1 MGVLFPRELR
11 KPPPLARLGEQ
22 WRRRLPRSLQTRLA
36 LGYVCIIGVL
46 LVLMNTYPLLMNQN
60 LIFRAKQTALTNQ
73 AALVTNTLV
82 TADDLTPEAVA
93 QAVDQLED
101 LEVQRLVVTDEAGLV
116 LYDTG
121 EATAVGRYLLQG
133 EVVSALEGNDAFSS
147 RYAGGV
153 IYSRFATPVMDRN
166 QVAGAVYL
174 YEEDSGQGTLL
185 VELQR
190 NLRLIS
196 VVVCLAVLVLFWA
209 FSAFLSRRVNTL
221 LGGIRTVRAG
231 GVHPPHRPARPRR
244 AVPAGGGVQPAH
256 RPPPGHRGGAAA
268 VRLRR
273 LPRAEDPPWPPSACS
288 PTPSS
293 RMRTSTRPPPGSSS
307 PTSGRPLTGSSA
319 SARSCWSSTAWT
331 KGGPCS
337 KKRWTSTP
345 RWGRRPASSS
355 PWPRA
360 RRSPWR
366 PTWSRGAPSS
376 ATRRTP
382 CRSSATSWRTPSST
396 TPPQGRVWVTTRRVG
411 DRVRLEVADTGVGIP
426 PEDMPKI
433 FQRFYRVDK
442 ARSRAAGGTG
452 LGLSIARDAVRR
464 HGGEIAVAPREGGGT
479 LFTVTFR
486 VGEGG
491 EPA

>member
-1 MGVLFPRELR
+1 M
-11 KPPPLARLGEQ
+11 
-22 WRRRLPRSLQTRLA
+22 
-36 LGYVCIIGVL
+36 GYVCIIGVL

-82 TADDLTPEAVA
+82 TADDLTPEAVT

-147 RYAGGV
+147 HYAGGV

-221 LGGIRTVRAG
+221 LGGMRTELAEEFNQLTGRLQVTEEERRRFVSDASHELKTPLASIRLLTDSILQDENIDKATAREFVADIGEATDRLIRISQELLELNRLDEGRTVLQEAVDLNAQVG
-231 GVHPPHRPARPRR
+231 KAARLLLPL
-244 AVPAGGGVQPAH
+244 AESTEVTLETDLE
-256 RPPPGHRGGAAA
+256 PGCAILCNQEDTMQI
-268 VRLRR
+268 LRN
-273 LPRAEDPPWPPSACS
+273 LMENAIKYN
-288 PTPSS
+288 T
-293 RMRTSTRPPPGSSS
+293 
-307 PTSGRPLTGSSA
+307 
-319 SARSCWSSTAWT
+319 
-331 KGGPCS
+331 
-337 KKRWTSTP
+337 
-345 RWGRRPASSS
+345 
-355 PWPRA
+355 
-360 RRSPWR
+360 
-366 PTWSRGAPSS
+366 
-376 ATRRTP
+376 
-382 CRSSATSWRTPSST
+382 
-396 TPPQGRVWVTTRRVG
+396 PQGRVWVTTRRVG

>member
-1 MGVLFPRELR
+1 M
-11 KPPPLARLGEQ
+11 
-22 WRRRLPRSLQTRLA
+22 
-36 LGYVCIIGVL
+36 GYVCIIGVL

-221 LGGIRTVRAG
+221 LGGMRTVRAG
-231 GVHPPHRPARPRR
+231 EYTHRIAL
-244 AVPAGGGVQPAH
+244 
-256 RPPPGHRGGAAA
+256 PGHDE
-268 VRLRR
+268 LSQ
-273 LPRAEDPPWPPSACS
+273 LAEEFNQ
-288 PTPSS
+288 
-293 RMRTSTRPPPGSSS
+293 
-307 PTSGRPLTGSSA
+307 LTGRLQVTEEERRRFVSDASHELKTPLASIRLLTDSILQDENIDKATAREFVADIGEATDRLIRISQELLELNRLDEGRTVLQEAVDLNAQVGKAARLLLPLAESA
-319 SARSCWSSTAWT
+319 EVTLETDLEPGCAILCNQEDTMQILRNLMENAIKYNT
-331 KGGPCS
+331 
-337 KKRWTSTP
+337 
-345 RWGRRPASSS
+345 
-355 PWPRA
+355 
-360 RRSPWR
+360 
-366 PTWSRGAPSS
+366 
-376 ATRRTP
+376 
-382 CRSSATSWRTPSST
+382 
-396 TPPQGRVWVTTRRVG
+396 PQGRVWVTTRRVG